1 METLKGSP
9 TLNLQIKTQLIQ
21 QWPWTIHFSEADKLK
36 FYRSGQTNQV
46 SAQATDH
53 LEAVVRVVFVEADVD
68 TEVVAD
74 SEQFEGH
81 GSADEVFS
89 HPTEFLDPE
98 QIHKKMDRKK
108 KQQKD
113 GPKKN
118 CADKKKLLKKMLQRE
133 YAPHL

>member
-1 METLKGSP
+1 MTPWIEIERRLYT
-9 TLNLQIKTQLIQ
+9 KTKR
-21 QWPWTIHFSEADKLK
+21 TFSILEADKLK

-81 GSADEVFS
+81 G
-89 HPTEFLDPE
+89 
-98 QIHKKMDRKK
+98 M
-108 KQQKD
+108 
-113 GPKKN
+113 
-118 CADKKKLLKKMLQRE
+118 
-133 YAPHL
+133 

>member
-1 METLKGSP
+1 MSFP
-9 TLNLQIKTQLIQ
+9 
-21 QWPWTIHFSEADKLK
+21 EADKLK

-81 GSADEVFS
+81 G
-89 HPTEFLDPE
+89 
-98 QIHKKMDRKK
+98 M
-108 KQQKD
+108 
-113 GPKKN
+113 
-118 CADKKKLLKKMLQRE
+118 
-133 YAPHL
+133 